1 MKKLFTLFFALVLS
15 IGVRAQVSITEAI
28 DFKTVDH
35 HGQEI
40 HLFDILDG
48 GQYVL
53 IDFFFTSCGPCQNA
67 APKVVDAYYALG
79 CNQHD
84 VFFME
89 ISPSDHND
97 APYYFI
103 DNWIETYGVEYPTIY
118 LTSGGEQSGGDICD
132 MYNPAGY
139 PTMILISPDRKIVVQ
154 DIWPVNSAQ
163 TIIDALAPFGIEE
176 HECEDAQAPAI
187 VFEVERE
194 ASYAIDAKF
203 TPNAST
209 AKYYVLASTSANL
222 SAEEVKA
229 QGTELTEGGL
239 HTFTELSASTEYNI
253 YALPVSAEG
262 DFGTVKVETAKT
274 KCEATAGVAVLEL
287 NVAVVPG
294 FVIADAFP
302 NSSTSEYHY
311 AFVKVSKFEEW
322 GEEYA
327 IFQLLRDNNPV
338 CGNDFWQLDVAYFEE
353 GVEYYCYGIGYN
365 AEAELGEPTYVRF
378 TVGEGGGD
386 DDDDDDPEDPEDPD
400 YIAENS
406 SIEFTVNPNP
416 AKSSVNVNLNGDAQ
430 VKFFDMTGRCV
441 KEVNVSGNTTVNIED
456 LNKGIYFVN
465 VNGNVQKLVVE

>member
-67 APKVVDAYYALG
+67 TPKIVDAYYALG

-118 LTSGGEQSGGDICD
+118 LTSGGENSGEEICN
-132 MYNPAGY
+132 MYQIPAY
-139 PTMILISPDRKIVVQ
+139 PTIVLISPDRKIVVN

-176 HECEDAQAPAI
+176 HECDEAQAPAI

-209 AKYYVLASTSANL
+209 AKYYVLASTTANL

-253 YALPVSAEG
+253 YALPVNAEG
-262 DFGTVKVETAKT
+262 EFGQVKVETAKT
-274 KCEATAGVAVLEL
+274 KCEATAGAAAIEL

-302 NSSTSEYHY
+302 NSATSEYHY

-327 IFQLLRDNNPV
+327 IFQLLRDNNPI
-338 CGNDFWQLDVAYFEE
+338 CGDDFWQLDVAYFEE

-365 AEAELGEPTYVRF
+365 AESELGEPTYVRF

-386 DDDDDDPEDPEDPD
+386 DDDDDDDDDPEDPD

-441 KEVNVSGNTTVNIED
+441 KEVNAAGNTTINIED

-465 VNGNVQKLVVE
+465 VNGKVQKLVVE

>member
-53 IDFFFTSCGPCQNA
+53 IDFFFTSCQPCQNA
-67 APKVVDAYYALG
+67 LPSVVDAYYSLG

-89 ISPSDHND
+89 ISPIDHND

-139 PTMILISPDRKIVVQ
+139 PTMILISPDREILLQ
-154 DIWPVNSAQ
+154 DIWPISSGQ
-163 TIIDALAPFGIEE
+163 TIVDALAPFGIEE

-327 IFQLLRDNNPV
+327 IFQLLRDQHPV
-338 CGNDFWQLDVAYFEE
+338 CGDDFWQLDIAYFEE

-365 AEAELGEPTYVRF
+365 AEAELGEPVYVRF
-378 TVGEGGGD
+378 KVGEGGD
-386 DDDDDDPEDPEDPD
+386 DPEDPEDPEDPD

-441 KEVNVSGNTTVNIED
+441 KEVNVSGNTIVNIED

>member
-53 IDFFFTSCGPCQNA
+53 IDFFFTSCQPCQNA
-67 APKVVDAYYALG
+67 LPSVVDAYYSLG

-89 ISPSDHND
+89 ISPIDHND

-139 PTMILISPDRKIVVQ
+139 PTMILISPDREILLQ
-154 DIWPVNSAQ
+154 DIWPISSGQ
-163 TIIDALAPFGIEE
+163 TIVDALAPFGIEE

-194 ASYAIDAKF
+194 ASYAIDVKF

-327 IFQLLRDNNPV
+327 IFQLLRDQHPV
-338 CGNDFWQLDVAYFEE
+338 CGDDFWQLDIAYFEE

-365 AEAELGEPTYVRF
+365 AEAELGEPVYVRF
-378 TVGEGGGD
+378 KVGEGGD
-386 DDDDDDPEDPEDPD
+386 DPEDPEDPEDPD

>member
-53 IDFFFTSCGPCQNA
+53 IDFFFTSCQPCQNA
-67 APKVVDAYYALG
+67 LPSVVDAYYSLG

-89 ISPSDHND
+89 ISPIDHND

-139 PTMILISPDRKIVVQ
+139 PTMILISPDREILLQ
-154 DIWPVNSAQ
+154 DIWPISSGQ
-163 TIIDALAPFGIEE
+163 TIVDALAPFGIEE

-262 DFGTVKVETAKT
+262 EFGQVKVETAKT

-327 IFQLLRDNNPV
+327 IFQLLRDQHPV
-338 CGNDFWQLDVAYFEE
+338 CGDDFWQLDIAYFEE

-365 AEAELGEPTYVRF
+365 AEAELGEPVYVRF
-378 TVGEGGGD
+378 KVGEGGDDDGD
-386 DDDDDDPEDPEDPD
+386 DDGDDPEDPD